1 MYRVHWILFLLRN
14 FILFPSLTFSVGAAV
29 YTESLFKS
37 GGAKGE
43 SFLDQQFWLYLY
55 GMGVASVV
63 HLASNPTYGPADLA
77 ESFVQMPTM
86 VLALLCFAMFIGSC
100 GGLVVAAILKF
111 LDNIVKEYTGN
122 IANII
127 TAVFCSFLFPDK
139 FQVRLTNPVLS
150 RNICPT
156 GFFPSPVSVHCVHRA
171 QPGLPPLRHLPLR
184 DGEGKAD
191 DGLSIECLL
200 RGKRKNMI

>member
-14 FILFPSLTFSVGAAV
+14 FILFPSLAFPVGAAV

-150 RNICPT
+150 RNICPA
-156 GFFPSPVSVHCVHRA
+156 GFFPSPFQFTVYIVLSLVFLLS
-171 QPGLPPLRHLPLR
+171 GIYLY
-184 DGEGKAD
+184 ETGKAKPATA
-191 DGLSIECLL
+191 SSSSASSAENE
-200 RGKRKNMI
+200 KT